1 MNNASPFYIYI
12 SNTPVSKNGTPI
24 SSSKSSGG
32 SQQKVSSTKKEG
44 TFISKYIAT
53 RVAESAVHSIEN
65 AISDSV
71 QSIGYLQGNYVLQ
84 SNVEQELAIG
94 KRIANTGVTA
104 SASLIS
110 GIKDGEISASHI
122 AVAGIDILVSI
133 VNSAIVNYYNA
144 KQNNAIVS
152 SENYTSK
159 QLSIRAGL
167 SSSRDGSRGTEN

>member
-24 SSSKSSGG
+24 SSSKSSSG
-32 SQQKVSSTKKEG
+32 SQQKISSTKKEG

-53 RVAESAVHSIEN
+53 RVAESVAHTIESS
-65 AISDSV
+65 ISDSV
-71 QSIGYLQGNYVLQ
+71 KSIGYLQGNYVLQ

-94 KRIANTGVTA
+94 KKIANTGITA
-104 SASLIS
+104 GVAFTT
-110 GIKDGEISASHI
+110 GHI
-122 AVAGIDILVSI
+122 AVAAIDVA
-133 VNSAIVNYYNA
+133 VNVTNA
-144 KQNNAIVS
+144 MISNIFDVKQNNAIVAS
-152 SENYTSK
+152 QNYTSK